1 MSYLDWELAAY
12 QDYQERYC
20 GICGEYSDDD
30 WQCDCKEEDE
40 EEEDEI
46 HLGI

>member
-20 GICGEYSDDD
+20 GICGEYR
-30 WQCDCKEEDE
+30 EDE